1 MARAMQGHSI
11 PHVNEGTPQYAARGT
26 YYDFYESILKRGL
39 VAGGQQGAAFRRNT
53 FPGKGP
59 FPACAAAV
67 TL

>member
-39 VAGGQQGAAFRRNT
+39 VAGGQQGAASRRNT